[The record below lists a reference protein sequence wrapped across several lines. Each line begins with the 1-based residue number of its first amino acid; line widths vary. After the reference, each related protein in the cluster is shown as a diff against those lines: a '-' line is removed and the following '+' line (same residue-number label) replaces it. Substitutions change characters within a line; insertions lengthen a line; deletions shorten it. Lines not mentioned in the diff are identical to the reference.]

1 MKKFWLIFILA
12 FLKLNAQTYSLT
24 GKVTDENN
32 NPLENITISLM
43 KQKDS
48 AIINYIGTSKSGN
61 FSIKIPP
68 QNEASFLQIS
78 EDKFKAFS
86 RKFES
91 IHQNE
96 NLGTI
101 KLSKELVTNIEE
113 VKVTVSPIKI
123 KKDTVEY
130 NASSLKV
137 KPDSKID
144 DLVKEIPGAEIDAD
158 GKITVNGK
166 SVSKIHINGKPLF
179 DKNGKIELETIP
191 ANIIKKIQVTTS
203 KTKEEEFTGRAP
215 ITDSLTVNFEM
226 NPKNK
231 VGVTSNIRL
240 GYGSDERYDGA
251 IFFTKIN
258 QDSRLSLA
266 AGSNNINAGLSGKT
280 GSGAGIFSTTIV
292 NATYSNKFDN
302 FDLDRLNANYY
313 ERNSETFS
321 KSARTT
327 FLPDYKLDRNTER
340 TGDRDLRRL
349 GFSANSILKLDKFT
363 NIIFN
368 SNFNNNTTESTSDNQ
383 SVTLR
388 DDVLLNSSSGYVKQ
402 KSVNNGFSQS
412 LGITRKFQKER
423 RTFSASVSS
432 NVMDNS
438 GTDYNLTTTIF
449 HQSPEENDYRNQRSV
464 SKNQNTDFS
473 FNARYD
479 EPVSDSAIVSTEITY
494 KSLSLKND
502 RKVHDFDTVTGE
514 FSTFNSLLSNTINQ
528 DINSLYAVMGYD
540 LNKTKFRF
548 FFNANLEINNNDF
561 HSFFNNDNIDFRK
574 NFIFPN
580 YNTRFVYKFSSS
592 KSLELSNQSDFTAPQ
607 MTALNPYID
616 LSNPLL
622 TTQGNPD
629 LKSTWRNTS
638 SIYFVNK
645 NLPKHITYSTSLKF
659 SYTENNVSDFS
670 YYDDTGR
677 QFRTFANIS
686 GNKTLS
692 WDSRFSKT
700 YKWDKNEFRI
710 SPSFLTSYTHRKG
723 FVDGVQY
730 TNTIYNIAPKMI
742 VRLNLRD
749 ILDLTG
755 SANLNYNF
763 SNYTNYRVDKT
774 RAAQQN
780 YTIGMV
786 NYFLKSNLYFSND
799 INVTKN
805 NNISA
810 GFNRTSYFWNASV
823 NYKFYK
829 KQMTLRFNINDVLN
843 QRQNAIR
850 NIRDNYIEDREEL
863 VLKRYFMLSLMMNLN
878 KFGGKKS

>member
-1 MKKFWLIFILA
+1 M
-12 FLKLNAQTYSLT
+12 
-24 GKVTDENN
+24 
-32 NPLENITISLM
+32 
-43 KQKDS
+43 
-48 AIINYIGTSKSGN
+48 
-61 FSIKIPP
+61 
-68 QNEASFLQIS
+68 
-78 EDKFKAFS
+78 
-86 RKFES
+86 
-91 IHQNE
+91 
-96 NLGTI
+96 
-101 KLSKELVTNIEE
+101 
-113 VKVTVSPIKI
+113 
-123 KKDTVEY
+123 
-130 NASSLKV
+130 
-137 KPDSKID
+137 
-144 DLVKEIPGAEIDAD
+144 
-158 GKITVNGK
+158 
-166 SVSKIHINGKPLF
+166 
-179 DKNGKIELETIP
+179 
-191 ANIIKKIQVTTS
+191 
-203 KTKEEEFTGRAP
+203 
-215 ITDSLTVNFEM
+215 
-226 NPKNK
+226 
-231 VGVTSNIRL
+231 
-240 GYGSDERYDGA
+240 
-251 IFFTKIN
+251 
-258 QDSRLSLA
+258 
-266 AGSNNINAGLSGKT
+266 
-280 GSGAGIFSTTIV
+280 

-302 FDLDRLNANYY
+302 FDLERLNANYY
-313 ERNSETFS
+313 ERNSETYS

-363 NIIFN
+363 NIIFS

-388 DDVLLNSSSGYVKQ
+388 DDVLLNSSSGSVKQ

-412 LGITRKFQKER
+412 LGITRRFQKER

-479 EPVSDSAIVSTEITY
+479 EPISDSAIVSTEITY

-502 RKVHDFDTVTGE
+502 RKVHDFDTATGE
-514 FSTFNSLLSNTINQ
+514 FSTYNSLLSNTINQ
-528 DINSLYAVMGYD
+528 DINSLYAVTGYD

-561 HSFFNNDNIDFRK
+561 HSFFNNNNIDFRK

-607 MTALNPYID
+607 MTSLNPYID

-629 LKSTWRNTS
+629 LKSTWINTT
-638 SIYFVNK
+638 SIYFVNR
-645 NLPKHITYSTSLKF
+645 NLPKHMTYSTSLKF
-659 SYTENNVSDFS
+659 NYTDNNVSDFS

-710 SPSFLTSYTHRKG
+710 SPSFRTSYTHRKG
-723 FVDGVQY
+723 FVNGVEY
-730 TNTIYNIAPKMI
+730 TNTIYNIAPKMT

-749 ILDLTG
+749 VLDLTG

-763 SNYTNYRVDKT
+763 SNYTNYRIDET

-810 GFNRTSYFWNASV
+810 DFNRTSYFWNASV

-850 NIRDNYIEDREEL
+850 NIGDNYIEDREEL

>member
-1 MKKFWLIFILA
+1 
-12 FLKLNAQTYSLT
+12 
-24 GKVTDENN
+24 
-32 NPLENITISLM
+32 
-43 KQKDS
+43 
-48 AIINYIGTSKSGN
+48 
-61 FSIKIPP
+61 
-68 QNEASFLQIS
+68 
-78 EDKFKAFS
+78 
-86 RKFES
+86 
-91 IHQNE
+91 
-96 NLGTI
+96 
-101 KLSKELVTNIEE
+101 
-113 VKVTVSPIKI
+113 
-123 KKDTVEY
+123 
-130 NASSLKV
+130 
-137 KPDSKID
+137 
-144 DLVKEIPGAEIDAD
+144 
-158 GKITVNGK
+158 
-166 SVSKIHINGKPLF
+166 
-179 DKNGKIELETIP
+179 
-191 ANIIKKIQVTTS
+191 
-203 KTKEEEFTGRAP
+203 
-215 ITDSLTVNFEM
+215 
-226 NPKNK
+226 
-231 VGVTSNIRL
+231 
-240 GYGSDERYDGA
+240 
-251 IFFTKIN
+251 
-258 QDSRLSLA
+258 
-266 AGSNNINAGLSGKT
+266 
-280 GSGAGIFSTTIV
+280 
-292 NATYSNKFDN
+292 
-302 FDLDRLNANYY
+302 
-313 ERNSETFS
+313 
-321 KSARTT
+321 
-327 FLPDYKLDRNTER
+327 
-340 TGDRDLRRL
+340 
-349 GFSANSILKLDKFT
+349 
-363 NIIFN
+363 
-368 SNFNNNTTESTSDNQ
+368 
-383 SVTLR
+383 
-388 DDVLLNSSSGYVKQ
+388 
-402 KSVNNGFSQS
+402 
-412 LGITRKFQKER
+412 
-423 RTFSASVSS
+423 VSS

-464 SKNQNTDFS
+464 SKNQNIDFN

-528 DINSLYAVMGYD
+528 NINSLYAVMGYD

-607 MTALNPYID
+607 MTAVNPYID

-629 LKSTWRNTS
+629 LKSTWKNTS

-645 NLPKHITYSTSLKF
+645 NLPKHITHSTSLKF
-659 SYTENNVSDFS
+659 SYTDNNVSDFS

-730 TNTIYNIAPKMI
+730 TNTIYNIAPKMT

-763 SNYTNYRVDKT
+763 SNYTNYRIDRT

-786 NYFLKSNLYFSND
+786 TYFLKSNLYFTND

-810 GFNRTSYFWNASV
+810 GFNRTSYFWNSSV

-829 KQMTLRFNINDVLN
+829 KQMTLRFNMNDVLN

-850 NIRDNYIEDREEL
+850 NIGDNYIEDREEL